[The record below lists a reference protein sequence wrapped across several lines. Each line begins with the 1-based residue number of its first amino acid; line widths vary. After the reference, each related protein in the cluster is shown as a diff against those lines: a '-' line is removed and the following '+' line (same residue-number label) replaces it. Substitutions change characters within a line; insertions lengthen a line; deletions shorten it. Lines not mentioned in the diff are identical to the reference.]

1 AAGTAAITVSS
12 AVVSA
17 TGKTVTLTLSRAV
30 ANTETVTVSYTKP
43 ATGAVVQDAAG
54 NDAVSFSDQAVT
66 NNTPSGTADT
76 TAPQLLTTGEH
87 RPTLSGP
94 IALVIRFSDASNLDA
109 SHAPASGDFT
119 VLADGSRII
128 VTGVDV

>member
-1 AAGTAAITVSS
+1 
-12 AVVSA
+12 
-17 TGKTVTLTLSRAV
+17 
-30 ANTETVTVSYTKP
+30 
-43 ATGAVVQDAAG
+43 
-54 NDAVSFSDQAVT
+54 NDAVSFSDRAVT

-119 VLADGSRII
+119 VLADGSRIT
-128 VTGVDV
+128 VTGVDVVNGQTGKYILLELATPVVAGQSVTIAYQDSTPTDASAILDTAGNR